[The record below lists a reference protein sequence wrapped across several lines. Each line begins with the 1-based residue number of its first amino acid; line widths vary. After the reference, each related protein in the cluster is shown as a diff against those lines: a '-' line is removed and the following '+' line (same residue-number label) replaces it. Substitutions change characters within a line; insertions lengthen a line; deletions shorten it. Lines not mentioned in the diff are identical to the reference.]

1 MPPVTKAMITRALKF
16 SRDKELCCL
25 EYLYTVQENN
35 YKNLAALRA
44 NAIISSTL
52 GSQGMVPREHI
63 LESEQITDLYNL
75 VMSLTGT
82 KVNETIDNLGLSD
95 DRHIRFYRYENNLGN
110 YNNVTDDLASSDLA
124 KIMNK
129 TRIIVDSVLANKD
142 NYFGAD
148 CEITHV
154 VLRNTKLWIRA
165 RATKEIVTKIPPES
179 IDSLD
184 KRIEE
189 VKDTLDFI
197 KSRLKEYR
205 GY

>member
-1 MPPVTKAMITRALKF
+1 MPPVTKAMINRALKT
-16 SRDKELCCL
+16 SRNKELYWL
-25 EYLYTVQENN
+25 EYFYNIQETDH
-35 YKNLAALRA
+35 KNLVALRA

-82 KVNETIDNLGLSD
+82 KVNETIDNLGLRD
-95 DRHIRFYRYENNLGN
+95 NRHIRFYRYENNLSN
-110 YNNVTDDLASSDLA
+110 YNNVIDNLTNSNYS
-124 KIMNK
+124 KIYSK
-129 TRIIVDSVLANKD
+129 TKVIIDSVLANKD
-142 NYFGAD
+142 NYFGAG

-165 RATKEIVTKIPPES
+165 RVTKEIITKVPPES

-197 KSRLKEYR
+197 KSRLKEY
-205 GY
+205 

>member
-1 MPPVTKAMITRALKF
+1 MPPVTKAMITSALKI

-52 GSQGMVPREHI
+52 GSQGIVPREHI

-75 VMSLTGT
+75 IMSLTGT
-82 KVNETIDNLGLSD
+82 KINNVVDNLGLRDS
-95 DRHIRFYRYENNLGN
+95 RHIRFYEYENNLSN
-110 YNNVTDDLASSDLA
+110 YNNVIDDLTNSNFS
-124 KIMNK
+124 KIYSK
-129 TRIIVDSVLANKD
+129 TKVIIDSVLANKD
-142 NYFGAD
+142 NYFGAG

-165 RATKEIVTKIPPES
+165 RVTKEIITKVPPES

-189 VKDTLDFI
+189 VKDNLEFI
-197 KSRLKEYR
+197 KSKLKEY
-205 GY
+205 